1 VQAANGN
8 FYGITQEGGSN
19 GDGTVFE
26 ITPAGKLTTL
36 YNFCSQTNCTD
47 GRLPQILM
55 QAANGN
61 FYGTTQAGGIGNG
74 AYGTVFEITPAGA
87 LNTLYSFCSLAN
99 CSDGETPTAGL
110 VQTANG
116 NLYGTAKR
124 GGVHSDGTVF
134 ELTPAGQLTT
144 LYNFCSQTDC
154 ADGSLPDVGMVLGTD
169 GNFYGATFYGGV
181 SNYGTVFE
189 ITPQGTLTTLYSL
202 CSQPNC
208 TDGATPVGE
217 VQATNGTFYG
227 AAQDGGG
234 KYADGTLFTL
244 SMGLA
249 PFVEM
254 IPSSGKVGAKVTI
267 LGNSLAGATSVT
279 FNGTAATFTVVS
291 DTEISAMVP
300 AGATSGKVEVVIS
313 GSTLDSNVAFR
324 VTK

>member
-1 VQAANGN
+1 MVNLIWPKRSCAVLLLCASTVIASSTST
-8 FYGITQEGGSN
+8 FTTLVSFTGSN
-19 GDGTVFE
+19 GAHPMYGSLIQD
-26 ITPAGKLTTL
+26 
-36 YNFCSQTNCTD
+36 
-47 GRLPQILM
+47 
-55 QAANGN
+55 AA
-61 FYGTTQAGGIGNG
+61 
-74 AYGTVFEITPAGA
+74 
-87 LNTLYSFCSLAN
+87 
-99 CSDGETPTAGL
+99 
-110 VQTANG
+110 G
-116 NLYGTAKR
+116 NLYGTTSQ
-124 GGVHSDGTVF
+124 GGANDAGTVF
-134 ELTPAGQLTT
+134 QITASGTLTVLYSFCTQAG
-144 LYNFCSQTDC
+144 CP
-154 ADGSLPDVGMVLGTD
+154 DGSNPWGGLVLGTD

-313 GSTLDSNVAFR
+313 GSTLDGNVAFR